1 MPLTTNYDLVSFDAA
16 QAIMYLRVRVLDGVT
31 VDATLAVFVFKYV
44 SVAGF
49 TPPTGASTLVCGIGV
64 VICIPG
70 PDAMDVESWNVEEA
84 ASTFT

>member
-1 MPLTTNYDLVSFDAA
+1 MATGRLAGADKNDVAVNNAVS
-16 QAIMYLRVRVLDGVT
+16 DGVT

-49 TPPTGASTLVCGIGV
+49 TPPTGASTFVCGTGAE
-64 VICIPG
+64 ICIPG

-84 ASTFT
+84 ASTFI